1 VKRLIFLSIL
11 IQFFISCKN
20 DLNPNILIILTDD
33 QGWGDLSINGNTNLK
48 TPNIDNIALNG
59 ASFERFYVSPVCSPT
74 RAELL
79 SGKFFVRSGVNGV
92 TRGYERMNTD
102 VKLISDFFKGKKYK
116 TGAFGK
122 WHNGSQPPYH
132 PNNRGFDEF
141 YGFTS
146 GHWGN
151 YFDPILEK
159 NGKIIKTEGYINDV
173 ITNEAISFI
182 KKSNKPFLSFI
193 SYNTPHSPMQVPDK
207 YSDGKE
213 ILLRGRYSKR
223 ENIEKTKAAMGM
235 IENIDEN
242 IGNVVRL
249 LKEKGVYENTI
260 IIFFSDNGPN
270 GNRWN
275 NDLKDR
281 KGSTNEGGVRVPFF
295 IQWPKNIKKGL
306 KIKQISSV
314 LDVFPTLLE
323 LTGNESLNDLDG
335 ISLKRFLDS
344 PSLLDDERTIFSY
357 WNNRISARNNNYILD
372 HENNL
377 YDLVKDFSQYNPIEK
392 DNNPHYQ
399 KLLNDKNEWLTKVV
413 NPNKEKLTRRPFTIN
428 YNTAKYTHLPA
439 RDAEI
444 NGDLKRSSI
453 HANCSFIENWVNT
466 NDYIFWEIDV
476 LEDGINNIEL
486 YYTLE
491 KESVGTEIALEFE
504 NQIIKKT
511 IDEFHDPNLVGFED
525 DKIERI
531 ESYTKDFKKIKIG
544 KMSFK
549 KGLSRL
555 KLKTTKKVGKKSI
568 DFRLLILK
576 NENEKN
582 S

>member
-1 VKRLIFLSIL
+1 MKKLIYLSIL
-11 IQFFISCKN
+11 IQFFISCKSYN
-20 DLNPNILIILTDD
+20 DPNILIIITDD
-33 QGWGDLSINGNTNLK
+33 QGWGDLSIKGNTNLK

-132 PNNRGFDEF
+132 PNYRGFDEF

-159 NGKIIKTEGYINDV
+159 NGKIIKTKGYINDI

-182 KKSNKPFLSFI
+182 EKANKPFLSFI

-207 YSDGKE
+207 YFVGKDV
-213 ILLRGRYSKR
+213 LLKGRYSER
-223 ENIEKTKAAMGM
+223 ENVEKTKAALGM

-242 IGNVVRL
+242 IGNVIRT
-249 LKEKGVYENTI
+249 LKEKGDYENTI
-260 IIFFSDNGPN
+260 IIFLSDNGPN

-295 IQWPKNIKKGL
+295 IQWPNNIKKSL
-306 KIKQISSV
+306 KINQVSSV
-314 LDVFPTLLE
+314 LDIFPTLLE
-323 LTGNESLNDLDG
+323 LTGNEQLNDLDG
-335 ISLKRFLDS
+335 VSLKYFLDS
-344 PSLLDDERTIFSY
+344 PSMLDDERTIFSY
-357 WNNRISARNNNYILD
+357 WNNKISARNNNYILD
-372 HENNL
+372 HENKL
-377 YDLVKDFSQYNPIEK
+377 YDLVKDFSQYTPIQNG
-392 DNNPHYQ
+392 NNPHFQ
-399 KLLNDKNEWLTKVV
+399 KLLNKKTEWLNKVV
-413 NPNKEKLTRRPFTIN
+413 NPAKEKHSRRPFTIN
-428 YNTAKYTHLPA
+428 YKAAKYTHLPA

-453 HANCSFIENWVNT
+453 HANCSFIENWKNT
-466 NDYIFWEIDV
+466 EDYIYWDIDV

-491 KESVGTEIALEFE
+491 KESIGTEIALEFE
-504 NQIIKKT
+504 NQILKKT
-511 IDEFHDPNLVGFED
+511 IDNFHDPSLVGFNE
-525 DKIERI
+525 DKIKRI
-531 ESYTKDFKKIKIG
+531 ESYTKDFKTINIG

-549 KGLSRL
+549 KGISRL
-555 KLKTTKKVGKKSI
+555 KLKTTKKKGKKSI

>member
-1 VKRLIFLSIL
+1 MKRLIFLSIL

-207 YSDGKE
+207 YSDGKD

>member
-1 VKRLIFLSIL
+1 MKRLIFLSIL

-207 YSDGKE
+207 YSDGKD

-335 ISLKRFLDS
+335 ISLKRYLDS
-344 PSLLDDERTIFSY
+344 PLLLDDERTIFSY

-399 KLLNDKNEWLTKVV
+399 KLLNDKNEWLNKVV
-413 NPNKEKLTRRPFTIN
+413 NPNKEQLKRRPFTIN
-428 YNTAKYTHLPA
+428 YNTANYTHLPA

-544 KMSFK
+544 KMSFN

>member
-1 VKRLIFLSIL
+1 MRNLLIIFTLL
-11 IQFFISCKN
+11 HGFISCEN
-20 DLNPNILIILTDD
+20 QSSPNILIVLTDD
-33 QGWGDLSINGNTNLK
+33 QGWGDLSIRGNTNLK
-48 TPNIDNIALNG
+48 TPNIDNIGYNG
-59 ASFERFYVSPVCSPT
+59 ASFERFYVSPVCAPT

-79 SGKFFVRSGVNGV
+79 SGKYFVKSGVNGV
-92 TRGYERMNTD
+92 TRGYERMSND
-102 VKLISDFFKGKKYK
+102 VQLVSEYFKEKNYI
-116 TGAFGK
+116 TGLFGK

-132 PNNRGFDEF
+132 PNYRGFDEF
-141 YGFTS
+141 FGFTS

-151 YFDPILEK
+151 YFNPILEK
-159 NGKIIKTEGYINDV
+159 NGKIIKTNGYINDV

-182 KKSNKPFLSFI
+182 KNSKQPFLSFI

-207 YSDGKE
+207 YYLNKKVS
-213 ILLRGRYSKR
+213 LVGRYSNK
-223 ENIEKTKAAMGM
+223 ENINKTKAALGM

-242 IGNVVRL
+242 IGNIVSV
-249 LKEKGVYENTI
+249 LKEKDVYDNTI
-260 IIFFSDNGPN
+260 IIFLSDNGPN

-275 NDLKDR
+275 NDFKDR

-295 IQWPKNIKKGL
+295 IQWPNNIKKGL
-306 KIKQISSV
+306 KINQVSSV
-314 LDVFPTLLE
+314 LDLFPTLLE
-323 LTGNESLNDLDG
+323 LTGNKALDDLDG
-335 ISLKRFLDS
+335 VSLKKYLDS
-344 PSLLDDERTIFSY
+344 PTLLDDERTIFSY

-377 YDLVKDFSQYNPIEK
+377 YDLVKDYSQYSPIEK
-392 DNNPHYQ
+392 DNNPNYQ
-399 KLLNDKNEWLTKVV
+399 KLLNDKNKWLNEVV
-413 NPNKEKLTRRPFTIN
+413 NPHRKKLTRRPFTIN
-428 YNTAKYTHLPA
+428 YKTAEYTHLPA

-453 HANCSFIENWVNT
+453 HANCSFIENWKNT
-466 NDYIFWEIDV
+466 EDYIYWEIDV

-491 KESVGTEIALEFE
+491 KESVGTEIALELE

-511 IDEFHDPNLVGFED
+511 IDKFHDPRLVGSVK

-531 ESYTKDFKKIKIG
+531 ESYTKDFKKINIG
-544 KMSFK
+544 KISLK
-549 KGLSRL
+549 KGKSIL
-555 KLKTTKKVGKKSI
+555 KLKTTKMEGDKSI

>member
-1 VKRLIFLSIL
+1 MKRLIFLSIL

-207 YSDGKE
+207 YSDGKD

-335 ISLKRFLDS
+335 MSLKRFLDS

>member
-1 VKRLIFLSIL
+1 MKRLIFLSIL

-20 DLNPNILIILTDD
+20 DTNPNILIILTDD

-207 YSDGKE
+207 YSDGKD

-335 ISLKRFLDS
+335 MSLKRFLDS

-377 YDLVKDFSQYNPIEK
+377 YDLVKDFYQYNPIEK

-453 HANCSFIENWVNT
+453 HANCSFIENWKNT

-511 IDEFHDPNLVGFED
+511 IDEFHDPNLVGFEE
-525 DKIERI
+525 DKIKRI

-544 KMSFK
+544 TMSFK
-549 KGLSRL
+549 KGLSKL

>member
-1 VKRLIFLSIL
+1 MKRLIFLSIL

-207 YSDGKE
+207 YSDDKD

-306 KIKQISSV
+306 RIKQISSV

-335 ISLKRFLDS
+335 ISLKRYLDS
-344 PSLLDDERTIFSY
+344 PLLLDDERTIFSY

-413 NPNKEKLTRRPFTIN
+413 NPNKEKLKRRPFTIN

-544 KMSFK
+544 TMSFK
-549 KGLSRL
+549 KGLSKL

>member
-1 VKRLIFLSIL
+1 MRNLLIIFIL
-11 IQFFISCKN
+11 LHGFISCEN
-20 DLNPNILIILTDD
+20 QSSPNILIVLTDD
-33 QGWGDLSINGNTNLK
+33 QGWGDLSIRGNTNLK
-48 TPNIDNIALNG
+48 TPNIDNIGYNG
-59 ASFERFYVSPVCSPT
+59 ASFERFYVSPVCAPT

-79 SGKFFVRSGVNGV
+79 SGKYFVKSGVNGV
-92 TRGYERMNTD
+92 TRGYERMSND
-102 VKLISDFFKGKKYK
+102 VQLVSEYFKEKNYI
-116 TGAFGK
+116 TGLFGK

-132 PNNRGFDEF
+132 PNYRGFDEF
-141 YGFTS
+141 FGFTS

-151 YFDPILEK
+151 YFNPILEK
-159 NGKIIKTEGYINDV
+159 NGKIIKTNGYINDV

-182 KKSNKPFLSFI
+182 KNSKQPFLSFI

-207 YSDGKE
+207 YYLNKKVS
-213 ILLRGRYSKR
+213 LVGRYSNK
-223 ENIEKTKAAMGM
+223 ENINKTKAALGM

-242 IGNVVRL
+242 IGNIVSV
-249 LKEKGVYENTI
+249 LKEKDVYDNTI
-260 IIFFSDNGPN
+260 IIFLSDNGPN

-275 NDLKDR
+275 NDFKDR

-295 IQWPKNIKKGL
+295 IQWPNNIKKGL
-306 KIKQISSV
+306 KINQVSSV
-314 LDVFPTLLE
+314 LDLFPTLLE
-323 LTGNESLNDLDG
+323 LTGNKALDDLDG
-335 ISLKRFLDS
+335 VSLKKYLDT

-377 YDLVKDFSQYNPIEK
+377 YDLVKDYSQYSPIEK
-392 DNNPHYQ
+392 DNNPNYQ
-399 KLLNDKNEWLTKVV
+399 KLLNDKNEWLNEVV
-413 NPNKEKLTRRPFTIN
+413 NPHIEKLTRRPFTIN
-428 YNTAKYTHLPA
+428 YKTAEYTHLPA

-453 HANCSFIENWVNT
+453 HANCSFIENWKNT
-466 NDYIFWEIDV
+466 EDYIYWEIDV

-511 IDEFHDPNLVGFED
+511 IDKFHDPRLLGSVE

-531 ESYTKDFKKIKIG
+531 ESYTKDFKKINIGKIG
-544 KMSFK
+544 LK
-549 KGLSRL
+549 KGKSIL
-555 KLKTTKKVGKKSI
+555 KLKTTKMEGDKSI

-576 NENEKN
+576 NENKKN

>member
-1 VKRLIFLSIL
+1 MKRLIFLSIL

-207 YSDGKE
+207 YSDGKD

-335 ISLKRFLDS
+335 ISLKRYLDS
-344 PSLLDDERTIFSY
+344 PLLLDDERTIFSY

-399 KLLNDKNEWLTKVV
+399 KLLNDKNEWLNKVV
-413 NPNKEKLTRRPFTIN
+413 KPNKEQLKRRPFTIN
-428 YNTAKYTHLPA
+428 YNTANYTHLPA

>member
-1 VKRLIFLSIL
+1 V
-11 IQFFISCKN
+11 
-20 DLNPNILIILTDD
+20 LTDD
-33 QGWGDLSINGNTNLK
+33 QGWGDLSIRGNTNLK
-48 TPNIDNIALNG
+48 TPNIDNIGYNG
-59 ASFERFYVSPVCSPT
+59 ASFERFYVSPVCAPT

-79 SGKFFVRSGVNGV
+79 SGKYFVKSGVNGV
-92 TRGYERMNTD
+92 TRGYERMSND
-102 VKLISDFFKGKKYK
+102 VQLVSEYFKEKNYI
-116 TGAFGK
+116 TGLFGK

-132 PNNRGFDEF
+132 PNYRGFDEF
-141 YGFTS
+141 FGFTS

-151 YFDPILEK
+151 YFNPILEK
-159 NGKIIKTEGYINDV
+159 NGKIIKTNGYINDV

-182 KKSNKPFLSFI
+182 KNSKQPFLSFI

-207 YSDGKE
+207 YYLNKKVS
-213 ILLRGRYSKR
+213 LVGRYSNK
-223 ENIEKTKAAMGM
+223 ENINKTKAALGM

-242 IGNVVRL
+242 IGNIVSV
-249 LKEKGVYENTI
+249 LKEKDVYDNTI
-260 IIFFSDNGPN
+260 IIFLSDNGPN

-275 NDLKDR
+275 NDFKDR

-295 IQWPKNIKKGL
+295 IQWPNNIKKGL
-306 KIKQISSV
+306 KINQVSSV
-314 LDVFPTLLE
+314 LDLFPTLLE
-323 LTGNESLNDLDG
+323 LTGNKALDDLDG
-335 ISLKRFLDS
+335 VSLKKYLDS
-344 PSLLDDERTIFSY
+344 PTLLDDERTIFSY

-377 YDLVKDFSQYNPIEK
+377 YDLVKDYFQYSPLEK
-392 DNNPHYQ
+392 DNNPNYQ
-399 KLLNDKNEWLTKVV
+399 KLLNDKNEWLKEVV
-413 NPNKEKLTRRPFTIN
+413 NPHIEKLTRRPFTIN
-428 YNTAKYTHLPA
+428 YKTAEYTHLPA

-453 HANCSFIENWVNT
+453 HANCSFIENWKNT
-466 NDYIFWEIDV
+466 EDYIYWEIDV

-491 KESVGTEIALEFE
+491 KESVGTEIALELE

-511 IDEFHDPNLVGFED
+511 IDKFHDPRLVGSVK

-531 ESYTKDFKKIKIG
+531 ESYTKDFKKINIG
-544 KMSFK
+544 KISLK
-549 KGLSRL
+549 KGKSIL
-555 KLKTTKKVGKKSI
+555 KLKTTKMEGDKSI

>member
-1 VKRLIFLSIL
+1 MKRLIFLSIL

-20 DLNPNILIILTDD
+20 DTSPNILIILTDD

-159 NGKIIKTEGYINDV
+159 NGKIIKTKGYINDV

-182 KKSNKPFLSFI
+182 QKSNKPFLSFI

-207 YSDGKE
+207 YFDGKE
-213 ILLRGRYSKR
+213 ILLKGRYSKR

-242 IGNVVRL
+242 IGNVVRS
-249 LKEKGVYENTI
+249 LKEKGIYENTI

-281 KGSTNEGGVRVPFF
+281 KGSTNEGGVRVPFL

-323 LTGNESLNDLDG
+323 LTGNKSLNDLDG
-335 ISLKRFLDS
+335 MSLKRFLDS

-372 HENNL
+372 FENNL
-377 YDLVKDFSQYNPIEK
+377 YDLVEDFSQYNPIEK

-413 NPNKEKLTRRPFTIN
+413 NPSKEKLTRRPFTIN

-453 HANCSFIENWVNT
+453 HANCSFIENWKNT
-466 NDYIFWEIDV
+466 NDYIFWEINV

-511 IDEFHDPNLVGFED
+511 IDEFHDPSLLGFEE
-525 DKIERI
+525 DKIKRI

-544 KMSFK
+544 TMSFK
-549 KGLSRL
+549 KGLSKL

>member
-1 VKRLIFLSIL
+1 MKRLILLSIL

-20 DLNPNILIILTDD
+20 DTNPNILIILTDD

-182 KKSNKPFLSFI
+182 QKSNKPFLSFI

-207 YSDGKE
+207 YFDGKD

-242 IGNVVRL
+242 IGNIVRS

-335 ISLKRFLDS
+335 MSLKRFLDS

-453 HANCSFIENWVNT
+453 HANCSFIENWKNT

-511 IDEFHDPNLVGFED
+511 IDEFHDPSLVGFEE
-525 DKIERI
+525 DKIKRI

-544 KMSFK
+544 TMSFK
-549 KGLSRL
+549 KGLSKL

>member
-1 VKRLIFLSIL
+1 MKRLIFLSIL

-207 YSDGKE
+207 YSDE
-213 ILLRGRYSKR
+213 IGR
-223 ENIEKTKAAMGM
+223 AH
-235 IENIDEN
+235 
-242 IGNVVRL
+242 V
-249 LKEKGVYENTI
+249 
-260 IIFFSDNGPN
+260 
-270 GNRWN
+270 
-275 NDLKDR
+275 
-281 KGSTNEGGVRVPFF
+281 
-295 IQWPKNIKKGL
+295 
-306 KIKQISSV
+306 
-314 LDVFPTLLE
+314 
-323 LTGNESLNDLDG
+323 
-335 ISLKRFLDS
+335 
-344 PSLLDDERTIFSY
+344 
-357 WNNRISARNNNYILD
+357 
-372 HENNL
+372 
-377 YDLVKDFSQYNPIEK
+377 
-392 DNNPHYQ
+392 
-399 KLLNDKNEWLTKVV
+399 
-413 NPNKEKLTRRPFTIN
+413 
-428 YNTAKYTHLPA
+428 
-439 RDAEI
+439 
-444 NGDLKRSSI
+444 
-453 HANCSFIENWVNT
+453 
-466 NDYIFWEIDV
+466 
-476 LEDGINNIEL
+476 
-486 YYTLE
+486 
-491 KESVGTEIALEFE
+491 
-504 NQIIKKT
+504 
-511 IDEFHDPNLVGFED
+511 
-525 DKIERI
+525 
-531 ESYTKDFKKIKIG
+531 
-544 KMSFK
+544 
-549 KGLSRL
+549 
-555 KLKTTKKVGKKSI
+555 
-568 DFRLLILK
+568 
-576 NENEKN
+576 
-582 S
+582 

>member
-1 VKRLIFLSIL
+1 MKKLIFLSIL

-20 DLNPNILIILTDD
+20 DTNPNILIILTDD

-207 YSDGKE
+207 YFDGKD

-242 IGNVVRL
+242 IGNVVRS

-335 ISLKRFLDS
+335 MSLKRFLDS

-453 HANCSFIENWVNT
+453 HANCSFIENWKNT

-511 IDEFHDPNLVGFED
+511 IDEFHDPNLVGFEE
-525 DKIERI
+525 DKIKRI

-549 KGLSRL
+549 KGLSKL

>member
-1 VKRLIFLSIL
+1 MKKLIFLSIL

-20 DLNPNILIILTDD
+20 DTNPNILIILTDD

-207 YSDGKE
+207 YSDDKD

-335 ISLKRFLDS
+335 MSLKRFLDS

-428 YNTAKYTHLPA
+428 YKTAKYTHLPA

-544 KMSFK
+544 KMSFN

>member
-1 VKRLIFLSIL
+1 VSEYFKE
-11 IQFFISCKN
+11 KN
-20 DLNPNILIILTDD
+20 YI
-33 QGWGDLSINGNTNLK
+33 
-48 TPNIDNIALNG
+48 
-59 ASFERFYVSPVCSPT
+59 
-74 RAELL
+74 
-79 SGKFFVRSGVNGV
+79 
-92 TRGYERMNTD
+92 
-102 VKLISDFFKGKKYK
+102 
-116 TGAFGK
+116 TGLFGK

-132 PNNRGFDEF
+132 PNYRGFDEF
-141 YGFTS
+141 FGFTS

-151 YFDPILEK
+151 YFNPILEK
-159 NGKIIKTEGYINDV
+159 NGKIIKTSGYINDV

-182 KKSNKPFLSFI
+182 KKSKQPFLSFI

-207 YSDGKE
+207 YFLNKKVS
-213 ILLRGRYSKR
+213 LVGRYSNK
-223 ENIEKTKAAMGM
+223 ENINKTKAALGM

-242 IGNVVRL
+242 IGNIVSV
-249 LKEKGVYENTI
+249 LKEKDVYDNTI
-260 IIFFSDNGPN
+260 IIFLSDNGPN

-295 IQWPKNIKKGL
+295 IQWPNNIKKGL
-306 KIKQISSV
+306 KINQVSSV
-314 LDVFPTLLE
+314 LDLFPTLLE
-323 LTGNESLNDLDG
+323 LTGNKALDDLDG
-335 ISLKRFLDS
+335 VSLKKYLES
-344 PSLLDDERTIFSY
+344 PTLLDDKRTIFSY
-357 WNNRISARNNNYILD
+357 WNNRISVRNNNYILD

-377 YDLVKDFSQYNPIEK
+377 YDLVKDYSQYSPIEK
-392 DNNPHYQ
+392 DNNPNYQ
-399 KLLNDKNEWLTKVV
+399 KLLNDKNEWLNEVV
-413 NPNKEKLTRRPFTIN
+413 NPHREKLTRRPFTIN
-428 YNTAKYTHLPA
+428 YKTAEYTHLPA

-453 HANCSFIENWVNT
+453 HANCSFIENWKNT

-511 IDEFHDPNLVGFED
+511 IDKFHDPSLVGSFE

-531 ESYTKDFKKIKIG
+531 ESYTKDFKKINIG
-544 KMSFK
+544 RISLK
-549 KGLSRL
+549 KGKSIL
-555 KLKTTKKVGKKSI
+555 KLKTTKMEGDKSI

>member
-1 VKRLIFLSIL
+1 MKRLIFLSIL

-207 YSDGKE
+207 YSDGKD

-242 IGNVVRL
+242 IGKVVRL

-314 LDVFPTLLE
+314 LDLFPTLLE

-335 ISLKRFLDS
+335 MSLKRFLDS

-399 KLLNDKNEWLTKVV
+399 KLLNDKNEWLNKVV
-413 NPNKEKLTRRPFTIN
+413 NPNKEKLKRRPFTIN
-428 YNTAKYTHLPA
+428 YNTANYTHLPA

-511 IDEFHDPNLVGFED
+511 IDEFHDPNLVGFEE

-544 KMSFK
+544 KMSFN

>member
-1 VKRLIFLSIL
+1 MKKLIFLSIL

-20 DLNPNILIILTDD
+20 DTNPNILIILTDD

-182 KKSNKPFLSFI
+182 QKSNKPFLSFI

-207 YSDGKE
+207 YFDGKD

-242 IGNVVRL
+242 IGNVIRS

-335 ISLKRFLDS
+335 MSLKRFLDS

-372 HENNL
+372 HENNI

-453 HANCSFIENWVNT
+453 HANCSFIENWKNT

-511 IDEFHDPNLVGFED
+511 IDEFHDPSLVGFEE
-525 DKIERI
+525 DKIKRI

-544 KMSFK
+544 TMSFK
-549 KGLSRL
+549 KGLSKL

>member
-1 VKRLIFLSIL
+1 MKKLIFLSIL

-20 DLNPNILIILTDD
+20 DTNPNILIILTDD

-159 NGKIIKTEGYINDV
+159 NGKIIKTKGYINDV

-182 KKSNKPFLSFI
+182 QKSNKPFLSFI

-207 YSDGKE
+207 YFDGKD

-242 IGNVVRL
+242 IGNVVRS

-335 ISLKRFLDS
+335 MSLKRFLDS

-453 HANCSFIENWVNT
+453 HANCSFIENWKNT

-511 IDEFHDPNLVGFED
+511 IDEFHDPSLVGFEE
-525 DKIERI
+525 DKIKRI

-544 KMSFK
+544 TMSFK
-549 KGLSRL
+549 KGLSKL

>member
-1 VKRLIFLSIL
+1 MKRLIFLSIL

-20 DLNPNILIILTDD
+20 DINPNILIILTDD

-207 YSDGKE
+207 YSDGKD

-335 ISLKRFLDS
+335 MSLKRFLDS

-511 IDEFHDPNLVGFED
+511 IDEFHDPNLVGFEE
-525 DKIERI
+525 DKIKRI

-549 KGLSRL
+549 KGLSKL

>member
-1 VKRLIFLSIL
+1 MKRLIFLSIL

-20 DLNPNILIILTDD
+20 DINPNILIILTDD

-207 YSDGKE
+207 YSDGKD

-335 ISLKRFLDS
+335 MSLKRFLDS

>member
-1 VKRLIFLSIL
+1 MKKLIFLSIL

-20 DLNPNILIILTDD
+20 DTNPNILIILTDD

-207 YSDGKE
+207 YFDGKD

-242 IGNVVRL
+242 IGNVIRS

-335 ISLKRFLDS
+335 MSLKRFLDS

-453 HANCSFIENWVNT
+453 HANCSFIENWKNT

-511 IDEFHDPNLVGFED
+511 IDEFHDPNLVGFEE
-525 DKIERI
+525 DKIKRI

-544 KMSFK
+544 TMSFK
-549 KGLSRL
+549 KGLSKL

>member
-1 VKRLIFLSIL
+1 MSIL

-207 YSDGKE
+207 YSDGKD

-295 IQWPKNIKKGL
+295 IQWPNNIKKGL

-335 ISLKRFLDS
+335 ISLKRYLDS
-344 PSLLDDERTIFSY
+344 PLLLDDERTIFSY

-399 KLLNDKNEWLTKVV
+399 KLLNDKNEWLNKVV
-413 NPNKEKLTRRPFTIN
+413 NPNKEQLKRRPFTIN
-428 YNTAKYTHLPA
+428 YNTANYTHLPA

>member
-1 VKRLIFLSIL
+1 MKRLIFLSIL

-207 YSDGKE
+207 YSDGKD

-335 ISLKRFLDS
+335 MSLKRFLDS

-413 NPNKEKLTRRPFTIN
+413 NPNKEKLKRRPFTIN

-453 HANCSFIENWVNT
+453 HANCSFIENWKNT

-511 IDEFHDPNLVGFED
+511 IDEFHDPNLVGFEE
-525 DKIERI
+525 DKIKRI

-544 KMSFK
+544 TMSFK
-549 KGLSRL
+549 KGLSKL

>member
-207 YSDGKE
+207 YSDGKD

-295 IQWPKNIKKGL
+295 IQWPNNIKKGL

-335 ISLKRFLDS
+335 ISLKRYLDS
-344 PSLLDDERTIFSY
+344 PLLLDDERTIFSY

-399 KLLNDKNEWLTKVV
+399 KLLNDKNEWLNKVV
-413 NPNKEKLTRRPFTIN
+413 KPNKEQLKRRPFTIN
-428 YNTAKYTHLPA
+428 YNTANYTHLPA

>member
-207 YSDGKE
+207 YSDGKD

>member
-1 VKRLIFLSIL
+1 MKRLIFLSIL

-207 YSDGKE
+207 YSDGKD

-295 IQWPKNIKKGL
+295 IQWPNNIKKGL

-335 ISLKRFLDS
+335 ISLKRYLDS
-344 PSLLDDERTIFSY
+344 PLLLDDERTIFSY

-399 KLLNDKNEWLTKVV
+399 KLLNDKNEWLNKVV
-413 NPNKEKLTRRPFTIN
+413 KPNKEQLKRRPFTIN
-428 YNTAKYTHLPA
+428 YNTANYTHLPA

-511 IDEFHDPNLVGFED
+511 IDEFHDPNLVGFEE
-525 DKIERI
+525 DKIKRI

-544 KMSFK
+544 TMSFK
-549 KGLSRL
+549 KGLSKL

>member
-1 VKRLIFLSIL
+1 MSIL

-207 YSDGKE
+207 YSDGKD

-295 IQWPKNIKKGL
+295 IQWPNNIKKGL

-335 ISLKRFLDS
+335 MSLKRFLDS

-399 KLLNDKNEWLTKVV
+399 KLLNDKNEWLNKVV
-413 NPNKEKLTRRPFTIN
+413 KPNKEQLKRRPFTIN
-428 YNTAKYTHLPA
+428 YNTANYTHLPA

-453 HANCSFIENWVNT
+453 HANCSFIENWKNT

-511 IDEFHDPNLVGFED
+511 IDEFHDPNLVGFEE
-525 DKIERI
+525 DKIKRI

-544 KMSFK
+544 TMSFK
-549 KGLSRL
+549 KGLSKL

>member
-1 VKRLIFLSIL
+1 MKRLIFLSIL

-20 DLNPNILIILTDD
+20 DINPNILIILTDD

-207 YSDGKE
+207 YFDGKD

-242 IGNVVRL
+242 IGNVVRS

-335 ISLKRFLDS
+335 MSLKRFLDS

-377 YDLVKDFSQYNPIEK
+377 YDLVKDFYQYNPIEK

-453 HANCSFIENWVNT
+453 HANCSFIENWKNT

-511 IDEFHDPNLVGFED
+511 IDEFHDPNLVGFEE
-525 DKIERI
+525 DKIKRI

-544 KMSFK
+544 TMSFK
-549 KGLSRL
+549 KGLSKL

>member
-1 VKRLIFLSIL
+1 MKRLIFLSIL

-207 YSDGKE
+207 YSDGKD

-295 IQWPKNIKKGL
+295 IQWPNNIKKGL

-335 ISLKRFLDS
+335 ISLKRYLDS
-344 PSLLDDERTIFSY
+344 PLLLDDERTIFSY

-399 KLLNDKNEWLTKVV
+399 KLLNDKNEWLNKVV
-413 NPNKEKLTRRPFTIN
+413 NPNKEQLKRRPFTIN
-428 YNTAKYTHLPA
+428 YNTANYTHLPA

-511 IDEFHDPNLVGFED
+511 IDEFHDPNLVGFEE
-525 DKIERI
+525 DKIKRI

-544 KMSFK
+544 TMSFK
-549 KGLSRL
+549 KGLSKL

>member
-1 VKRLIFLSIL
+1 MKRLIFLSIL

-207 YSDGKE
+207 YSDGKD

-335 ISLKRFLDS
+335 MSLKRFLDS

-399 KLLNDKNEWLTKVV
+399 KLLNDKNEWLNKVV
-413 NPNKEKLTRRPFTIN
+413 KPNKEQLKRRPFTIN
-428 YNTAKYTHLPA
+428 YNTANYTHLPA

>member
-1 VKRLIFLSIL
+1 MKRLIFLSIL

-20 DLNPNILIILTDD
+20 DINPNILIILTDD

-207 YSDGKE
+207 YFDGKD

-242 IGNVVRL
+242 IGNVVRS
-249 LKEKGVYENTI
+249 LKEQGVYENTI

-295 IQWPKNIKKGL
+295 IQWPKNIKKGI

-335 ISLKRFLDS
+335 MSLKRFLDS

-377 YDLVKDFSQYNPIEK
+377 YDLIKDFSQYKPIEK

-399 KLLNDKNEWLTKVV
+399 KLLNDKKEWLTKVV

-428 YNTAKYTHLPA
+428 YNTAEYTHLPA

-453 HANCSFIENWVNT
+453 HANCSFIENWKNT
-466 NDYIFWEIDV
+466 KDYIFWEIDV

-491 KESVGTEIALEFE
+491 KESIGTEIALEFE

-511 IDEFHDPNLVGFED
+511 IDEFHDPSLVGFEE
-525 DKIERI
+525 DKIKRI

-544 KMSFK
+544 TMSFK
-549 KGLSRL
+549 KGLSKL
-555 KLKTTKKVGKKSI
+555 KLRTTKKVGKKSI
-568 DFRLLILK
+568 DFRLLILN

>member
-1 VKRLIFLSIL
+1 MRNLIIIFIL
-11 IQFFISCKN
+11 LHGFISCEN
-20 DLNPNILIILTDD
+20 QSSPNILIVLTDD
-33 QGWGDLSINGNTNLK
+33 QGWGDLSIRGNTNLK
-48 TPNIDNIALNG
+48 TPNIDNIGYNG

-79 SGKFFVRSGVNGV
+79 SGKYFVKSGVNGV
-92 TRGYERMNTD
+92 TKGYERMNND
-102 VKLISDFFKGKKYK
+102 VQLVSEYFKEKNYI
-116 TGAFGK
+116 TGLFGK

-132 PNNRGFDEF
+132 PNYRGFDEF
-141 YGFTS
+141 FGFTS

-151 YFDPILEK
+151 YFNPILEK
-159 NGKIIKTEGYINDV
+159 NGKIIKTNGYINDV

-182 KKSNKPFLSFI
+182 KNSKQPFLSFI

-207 YSDGKE
+207 YYLNKKVS
-213 ILLRGRYSKR
+213 LVGRYSNK
-223 ENIEKTKAAMGM
+223 ENINKTKAALGM

-242 IGNVVRL
+242 IGNIVSV
-249 LKEKGVYENTI
+249 LKEKDVYDNTI
-260 IIFFSDNGPN
+260 IIFLSDNGPN

-275 NDLKDR
+275 NDFKDR

-295 IQWPKNIKKGL
+295 IQWPNNIKKGL
-306 KIKQISSV
+306 KINQVSSV
-314 LDVFPTLLE
+314 LDLFPTLLE
-323 LTGNESLNDLDG
+323 LTGNKALDDLDG
-335 ISLKRFLDS
+335 VSLKKYLDS
-344 PSLLDDERTIFSY
+344 PTLLDDERTIFSY

-377 YDLVKDFSQYNPIEK
+377 YDLVKDYSQYSPIEK
-392 DNNPHYQ
+392 NNNPNYQ
-399 KLLNDKNEWLTKVV
+399 KLLNDKNKWLNEVV
-413 NPNKEKLTRRPFTIN
+413 NPHREKLTRRPFTIN
-428 YNTAKYTHLPA
+428 YKTAEYTHLPA

-453 HANCSFIENWVNT
+453 HANCSFIENWKNT
-466 NDYIFWEIDV
+466 EDYIYWEIDV

>member
-1 VKRLIFLSIL
+1 MKKLIFLSIL

-20 DLNPNILIILTDD
+20 DTNPNILIILTDD

-207 YSDGKE
+207 YSDDKD

-249 LKEKGVYENTI
+249 LKEKGIYENTI

-335 ISLKRFLDS
+335 MSLKRFLDS

-453 HANCSFIENWVNT
+453 HANCSFIENWKNT

-511 IDEFHDPNLVGFED
+511 IDEFHDPSLVGFEE
-525 DKIERI
+525 DKIKRI

-544 KMSFK
+544 TMSFK
-549 KGLSRL
+549 KGLSKL

>member
-1 VKRLIFLSIL
+1 LRNLLIIFIL
-11 IQFFISCKN
+11 LHGLISCEN
-20 DLNPNILIILTDD
+20 QNSPNILIVLTDD
-33 QGWGDLSINGNTNLK
+33 QGWGDLSIKGNTNLK
-48 TPNIDNIALNG
+48 TPNIDNIGYNG

-79 SGKFFVRSGVNGV
+79 SGKYFVKSGVNGV
-92 TRGYERMNTD
+92 TRGYERMNND
-102 VKLISDFFKGKKYK
+102 VQLVSEYFKEKNYI
-116 TGAFGK
+116 TGLFGK

-132 PNNRGFDEF
+132 PNYRGFDEF
-141 YGFTS
+141 FGFTS

-151 YFDPILEK
+151 YFNPILEK
-159 NGKIIKTEGYINDV
+159 NGKIIKTSGYINDV

-182 KKSNKPFLSFI
+182 KKSKQPFLSFI

-207 YSDGKE
+207 YYLNKKVS
-213 ILLRGRYSKR
+213 LVGRYSNK
-223 ENIEKTKAAMGM
+223 ENINKTKAALGM

-242 IGNVVRL
+242 IGNIVSV
-249 LKEKGVYENTI
+249 LKEKDVYDNTI
-260 IIFFSDNGPN
+260 IIFLSDNGPN

-281 KGSTNEGGVRVPFF
+281 KGSTNKGGVRVPFF
-295 IQWPKNIKKGL
+295 IQWPNNIKKGL
-306 KIKQISSV
+306 KINQVSSV
-314 LDVFPTLLE
+314 LDLFPTLLE
-323 LTGNESLNDLDG
+323 LTGNKALDDLDG
-335 ISLKRFLDS
+335 VSLKKYLES
-344 PSLLDDERTIFSY
+344 PTLLDDERTIFSY

-377 YDLVKDFSQYNPIEK
+377 YDLVKDYSQYSPIEK
-392 DNNPHYQ
+392 DNNPNYQ
-399 KLLNDKNEWLTKVV
+399 KLLNDKNEWLNEVV
-413 NPNKEKLTRRPFTIN
+413 NPHSEKLTRRPFTIN
-428 YNTAKYTHLPA
+428 YKTAKYTHLPA

-453 HANCSFIENWVNT
+453 HANCSFIENWKNT

-511 IDEFHDPNLVGFED
+511 IDKFHDPSLVGSFE

-531 ESYTKDFKKIKIG
+531 ESYTKDFKKINIG
-544 KMSFK
+544 KISLK
-549 KGLSRL
+549 KGKSIL
-555 KLKTTKKVGKKSI
+555 KLKTTKMEGDKSI

>member
-1 VKRLIFLSIL
+1 MKRLIFLSIL

-20 DLNPNILIILTDD
+20 DTNPNILIILTDD

-48 TPNIDNIALNG
+48 TPNIDNIALSG

-151 YFDPILEK
+151 YFDPVLEK

-182 KKSNKPFLSFI
+182 QKSNKPFLSFI

-207 YSDGKE
+207 YFDGKD

-335 ISLKRFLDS
+335 MSLKRFLDS

-377 YDLVKDFSQYNPIEK
+377 YDLIKDFSQYKPIEK
-392 DNNPHYQ
+392 YKNPHYQ

-428 YNTAKYTHLPA
+428 YNTAEYTHLPA

-453 HANCSFIENWVNT
+453 HANCSFIENWKNT

-511 IDEFHDPNLVGFED
+511 IDEFHDPNLVGFEE
-525 DKIERI
+525 DKIKRI

-544 KMSFK
+544 TMSFK
-549 KGLSRL
+549 KGLSKL
-555 KLKTTKKVGKKSI
+555 KLRTTKKVGKKSI